1 LPEFCNFIINY
12 IMVWVIGLIIVILIL
27 LIVGIALFLWIVSL
41 YNNLVSL
48 RVRVN
53 NAWSDVDVHLKR
65 RADLIPNLVET
76 VKGYASHE
84 RNTLEAVI
92 KARSSVI
99 VAKDLDQRFE
109 AENFLTQALRQLLM
123 VTENYPELKAN
134 ENFMALQ
141 KELTNIEED
150 IAKARRYYNAV
161 VRDYNTSIHVF
172 PNVIIANYFGF
183 KPAPFFEARDEDRE
197 VPRVKF

>member
-1 LPEFCNFIINY
+1 
-12 IMVWVIGLIIVILIL
+12 MVWVIWVMGSIIVILIL
-27 LIVGIALFLWIVSL
+27 LIIGIALFLWIVST
-41 YNNLVSL
+41 YNNLVSI
-48 RVRVN
+48 RVRVD

-109 AENFLTQALRQLLM
+109 AENFLTQALRQLL
-123 VTENYPELKAN
+123 VVIENYPELKAN

-141 KELTNIEED
+141 KELTDIEEE

-161 VRDYNTSIHVF
+161 VRDYNTSIQVF
-172 PNVIIANYFGF
+172 PNVIIANYLGF

>member
-1 LPEFCNFIINY
+1 
-12 IMVWVIGLIIVILIL
+12 MIGLIIIAVVLLIILI
-27 LIVGIALFLWIVSL
+27 IGFSLFIWIVST

-48 RVRVN
+48 SVRVN
-53 NAWSDVDVHLKR
+53 NAWSDIDVHLKR

-99 VAKDLDQRFE
+99 VAKDLNQRFE
-109 AENFLTQALRQLLM
+109 AENFLTQALRQLFA
-123 VTENYPELKAN
+123 VIENYPELKAN
-134 ENFMALQ
+134 KNFMALQ
-141 KELTNIEED
+141 KELTDIEKE

-161 VRDYNTSIHVF
+161 VRDYNTSIQVF
-172 PNVIIANYFGF
+172 PSVIIANYFGF
-183 KPAPFFEARDEDRE
+183 KPAPFFEVRDEDRE

>member
-1 LPEFCNFIINY
+1 
-12 IMVWVIGLIIVILIL
+12 MVWVIGLIIVILIL
-27 LIVGIALFLWIVSL
+27 LIVGVALFLWIVST

-134 ENFMALQ
+134 
-141 KELTNIEED
+141 
-150 IAKARRYYNAV
+150 
-161 VRDYNTSIHVF
+161 
-172 PNVIIANYFGF
+172 
-183 KPAPFFEARDEDRE
+183 
-197 VPRVKF
+197 

>member
-1 LPEFCNFIINY
+1 
-12 IMVWVIGLIIVILIL
+12 
-27 LIVGIALFLWIVSL
+27 
-41 YNNLVSL
+41 
-48 RVRVN
+48 
-53 NAWSDVDVHLKR
+53 
-65 RADLIPNLVET
+65 
-76 VKGYASHE
+76 
-84 RNTLEAVI
+84 
-92 KARSSVI
+92 
-99 VAKDLDQRFE
+99 
-109 AENFLTQALRQLLM
+109 M

-161 VRDYNTSIHVF
+161 VRDYNTSLHVF
-172 PNVIIANYFGF
+172 PNVIIANYLGF

>member
-1 LPEFCNFIINY
+1 
-12 IMVWVIGLIIVILIL
+12 MVWIIGLIIVILIL
-27 LIVGIALFLWIVSL
+27 FLIIGVALFLWIVST

-109 AENFLTQALRQLLM
+109 AENFLTQALRQLL
-123 VTENYPELKAN
+123 VVVEKYPELKAN

-161 VRDYNTSIHVF
+161 VRDYNTSLQVF

-197 VPRVKF
+197 VPKVKF

>member
-1 LPEFCNFIINY
+1 
-12 IMVWVIGLIIVILIL
+12 MVWVIGLIIVILIL

>member
-1 LPEFCNFIINY
+1 
-12 IMVWVIGLIIVILIL
+12 MVWVIGLIIVILIL
-27 LIVGIALFLWIVSL
+27 FLIIGIALFLWIVST

-109 AENFLTQALRQLLM
+109 AENFLTQALRQLL
-123 VTENYPELKAN
+123 VVVEKYPELKAN

-161 VRDYNTSIHVF
+161 VRDYNTLIQVF
-172 PNVIIANYFGF
+172 PNVIIANYLGF

-197 VPRVKF
+197 VPKVKF

>member
-1 LPEFCNFIINY
+1 
-12 IMVWVIGLIIVILIL
+12 MVWVIGLIIVILIL
-27 LIVGIALFLWIVSL
+27 LIVGVALFLWIVSI

-123 VTENYPELKAN
+123 VIEKYPELKAN

-161 VRDYNTSIHVF
+161 VRDYNTSIQVF
-172 PNVIIANYFGF
+172 PNVIIANHFGF

>member
-1 LPEFCNFIINY
+1 
-12 IMVWVIGLIIVILIL
+12 MVWVIGLIIVILIL
-27 LIVGIALFLWIVSL
+27 LIIGVALFLWIVST

-109 AENFLTQALRQLLM
+109 AENFLTQALRQLL
-123 VTENYPELKAN
+123 VVVEKYPELKAN

-161 VRDYNTSIHVF
+161 VRDYNTSIQVF

-197 VPRVKF
+197 VPKVKF